1 MRAKPITFSIV
12 DDETGL
18 RESIVSYLTVKGGFQ
33 FVSQYA
39 RAEDALTNLPAEHP
53 SVVLMDIKMKGMD
66 GIECVRR
73 LKEGMPNVLVIM
85 LTVFEDDDLIFDA
98 LMAGATGYLLKRQP
112 PEKLA
117 EAIHEVMAGGS
128 PMSATIARKVVQL
141 LQNSGSPGK
150 TSIGTRMLLSARQ
163 REMLDLLAAGQPYK
177 IIADKMGVSIHTV
190 RSYIRRTYEK
200 LQVHTRTEAVAKYL
214 DHRG

>member
-1 MRAKPITFSIV
+1 MHDNPIPFSIV

-18 RESIVSYLTVKGGFQ
+18 RESIVRYLSVKGGFR

-39 RAEDALTNLPAEHP
+39 RAEEALARLPAEKP

-66 GIECVRR
+66 GIECVRLLR
-73 LKEGMPNVLVIM
+73 NKMPEVLVIM

-98 LMAGATGYLLKRQP
+98 LKAGATGYLLKRQP

-117 EAIHEVMAGGS
+117 EAIRDVVAGGS

-141 LQNSGSPGK
+141 LQSSGTPGK
-150 TSIGTRMLLSARQ
+150 ASAGNRMLLSARQ
-163 REMLDLLAAGQPYK
+163 REVLDLLAAGEPYK

-214 DHRG
+214 DR